1 MTAPSTKHLSAEWLS
16 VYLDGQVTPAQ
27 RQAIETHLRACRQC
41 AQEMQT
47 LKQTVSL
54 LHQVPQ
60 VAAPRPLTL
69 REIEV
74 QPAARPRR
82 LWVLPYLQGAT
93 ALATLLLVVLV
104 AGDLFLGLGRMP
116 LSGPQSAAPHAYT
129 TAAGPQ
135 AIVEKVAEA
144 ERLAVGAT
152 VEVEAPV
159 APEIPEKGLAEG
171 ATPPV
176 AEDQAPLAEVE
187 GEAVPSMEEV
197 NGVALEATASPGPLM
212 RALGGEASATPA
224 GEEKVVAEKEA
235 VAPELTVSPGIPLP
249 EGTPVLAV
257 GMGGGAAE
265 EPTPTP
271 MPQPAP
277 AEVALVPPQT
287 ATAPPAPVALRGTAA
302 PNRPAEAPAP
312 TRWHVAAS
320 FWRVWVRLGEI
331 LLLGA
336 VLVLG
341 GLTLLARRRR

>member
-171 ATPPV
+171 ATPPM

-235 VAPELTVSPGIPLP
+235 VAPELTVSPGRRGRPSWPRAWEAGLP
-249 EGTPVLAV
+249 K
-257 GMGGGAAE
+257 
-265 EPTPTP
+265 
-271 MPQPAP
+271 
-277 AEVALVPPQT
+277 
-287 ATAPPAPVALRGTAA
+287 
-302 PNRPAEAPAP
+302 
-312 TRWHVAAS
+312 S
-320 FWRVWVRLGEI
+320 
-331 LLLGA
+331 
-336 VLVLG
+336 
-341 GLTLLARRRR
+341 RRRRQCPSRPRPKWPWCPHRPRPRRRPLSPCGARRPQTGRRKHLLPPAGMSRPPSGGSGSAWGRFCSWGPCWCWEG